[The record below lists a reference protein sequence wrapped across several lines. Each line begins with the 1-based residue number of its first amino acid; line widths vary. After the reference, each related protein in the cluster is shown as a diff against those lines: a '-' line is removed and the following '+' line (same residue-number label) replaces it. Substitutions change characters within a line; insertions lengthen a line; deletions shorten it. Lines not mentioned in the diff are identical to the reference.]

1 LRRPAA
7 GKALPD
13 ASSLKYFLQ
22 TYKQGTDS
30 LNLLFTFL
38 TGEKSALV
46 LLFGGKSEC
55 EGKSPKYPNERF
67 VLLKHRPD
75 YTLKT
80 LGHGGAVS
88 QQNFSLDFSNPYRP
102 CRQVAWQ
109 EPYSPQGCL

>member
-38 TGEKSALV
+38 TGEKSALGQLSDSNVAIPNFLAMV
-46 LLFGGKSEC
+46 LDT
-55 EGKSPKYPNERF
+55 N
-67 VLLKHRPD
+67 VA
-75 YTLKT
+75 
-80 LGHGGAVS
+80 LG
-88 QQNFSLDFSNPYRP
+88 
-102 CRQVAWQ
+102 
-109 EPYSPQGCL
+109 